1 MTIARAAVL
10 ASALFCACTRR
21 DAGGA
26 DDGVARDS
34 QGPVLAAPTETD
46 ASGARA
52 DTAPAAEIDGSVDL
66 RPFEARAPVWGKSI
80 GHTSVVFKLKLEGGA
95 QAAYKPH
102 SHRGGA
108 RYKGEIAAYR
118 LARALGLSNVPP
130 ALPRTFSWTELDT
143 ALGGEATDAGRLFRE
158 ETTADAHGDVHGAII
173 PWIDHLTFLPLDSE
187 PRRSSWRGWLAAKG
201 SVPEDQKKLAGQI
214 STMIVFDY
222 LTGNWDRWSGG
233 NIGMQE
239 GGETVLFIDNDG
251 AFFDPP
257 PPKPL
262 AIQLGLLKDAAH
274 FSRSFVAALR
284 ALAPETTRA
293 AMGELGPG
301 EALLTAR
308 VLDGVELRRK
318 TALAIIDA
326 KMSADGEDKVLLFE

>member
-1 MTIARAAVL
+1 VKGARAVVL
-10 ASALFCACTRR
+10 AWLLVCACAKG

-26 DDGVARDS
+26 DDGAPGGPSEIARAAVPKEDAGPLSDS
-34 QGPVLAAPTETD
+34 ASFAEGDASLDLSAFETKAPT
-46 ASGARA
+46 
-52 DTAPAAEIDGSVDL
+52 
-66 RPFEARAPVWGKSI
+66 WGKSI
-80 GHTSVVFKLKLEGGA
+80 GHTSVVFKLKLQGGA

-130 ALPRTFSWTELDT
+130 ALPRSFAWAELHA
-143 ALGGEATDAGRLFRE
+143 ALGGEATDAGRLLAK
-158 ETTADAHGDVHGAII
+158 ETVGDAHGNVRGAII
-173 PWIDHLTFLPLDSE
+173 PWIDRLTFVPLDAE
-187 PRRSSWRGWLAAKG
+187 PSRSSWRGWLAAKG
-201 SVPEDQKKLAGQI
+201 NVPEDKKKLAGQI

-239 GGETVLFIDNDG
+239 GSDTLLFIDNDG

-257 PPKPL
+257 PPVPL
-262 AIQLGLLKDAAH
+262 ASQLRILKDDAR

-284 ALAPETTRA
+284 ALVPEAARA
-293 AMGELGPG
+293 AMGELDPG
-301 EALLTAR
+301 EALLPAR
-308 VLDGVELRRK
+308 VLAGVEARRN
-318 TALAIIDA
+318 TAVAIIDA
-326 KMSADGEDKVLLFE
+326 KVAEGGEDNVLIFE